1 MSSTLE
7 VEWGSIS
14 GVNWEIEKHTGYDYM
29 GNHCERGASGSP
41 DNCYPF
47 HYKLLITCPDW

>member
-14 GVNWEIEKHTGYDYM
+14 GVKWEIEKHTGYDYM